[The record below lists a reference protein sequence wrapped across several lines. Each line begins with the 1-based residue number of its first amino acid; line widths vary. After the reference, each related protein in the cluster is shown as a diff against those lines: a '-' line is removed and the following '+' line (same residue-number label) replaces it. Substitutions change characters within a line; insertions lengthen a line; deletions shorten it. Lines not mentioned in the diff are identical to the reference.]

1 MERQNMVKVKA
12 FVKNKNMIVEENIQ
26 SGFPSLYRN
35 RISVSKASFQDQKLL
50 RIDH

>member
-26 SGFPSLYRN
+26 SGFPSL
-35 RISVSKASFQDQKLL
+35 
-50 RIDH
+50 